1 MRQSFHKE
9 NNMTERR
16 ILWCL
21 ILLILGFVLNP
32 AMPLVRAE
40 ATVPASGG
48 DAEGV
53 RAATVLTIHG
63 TVTAVDKAEKL
74 VTVQVPS
81 GQKYTLKVGNPYNL
95 DAASVGARVVVN
107 YYDSVSVRKKKAGE
121 SLPAL
126 SVNGG
131 VVTAKAGGVPGAVA
145 EEHLKAVVSVVQV
158 DKANGT
164 VTIKGAD
171 GSVETAKANNPKVL
185 SHLKAGDDLVITASR
200 ATAISLDKEA
210 GK

>member
-1 MRQSFHKE
+1 
-9 NNMTERR
+9 MTERR
-16 ILWCL
+16 ILWVL
-21 ILLILGFVLNP
+21 SLLILGFALNP
-32 AMPLVRAE
+32 AMPLARAE
-40 ATVPASGG
+40 APAPASAG
-48 DAEGV
+48 DAESL

-74 VTVQVPS
+74 VTVQVPG
-81 GQKYTLKVGNPYNL
+81 GQKYTLKVENPYNL
-95 DAASVGARVVVN
+95 DVANVGTGVVVR
-107 YYDSVSVRKKKAGE
+107 YYEAVSVRKKKAGE
-121 SLPAL
+121 TLPAL
-126 SVNGG
+126 SVSGG

-145 EEHLKAVVSVVQV
+145 DEHLKAVVSVVQV

-200 ATAISLDKEA
+200 ATAISLDKEPA
-210 GK
+210 K

>member
-1 MRQSFHKE
+1 MKKQ
-9 NNMTERR
+9 N
-16 ILWCL
+16 IVAGL
-21 ILLILGFVLNP
+21 ILMTFVVGLASAVVFAQADTSAPQP
-32 AMPLVRAE
+32 AGE
-40 ATVPASGG
+40 T
-48 DAEGV
+48 EGL
-53 RAATVLTIHG
+53 RAATVLTIPG

-74 VTVQVPS
+74 VTIQVPS
-81 GQKYTLKVGNPYNL
+81 GQKYTLKVENPYNL
-95 DAASVGARVVVN
+95 DAASVGAGIVVR
-107 YYDSVSVRKKKAGE
+107 YYEVITVRKKKAGE

-145 EEHLKAVVSVVQV
+145 EAQLSAVVSVVQV

-200 ATAISLDKEA
+200 ATAISLDKQA
-210 GK
+210 AK

>member
-1 MRQSFHKE
+1 
-9 NNMTERR
+9 MTARR
-16 ILWCL
+16 ILWVL
-21 ILLILGFVLNP
+21 SLVILGFAMNP
-32 AMPLVRAE
+32 AMPLARAQ
-40 ATVPASGG
+40 ATAPAPASAG
-48 DAEGV
+48 DAESL

-63 TVTAVDKAEKL
+63 TVTAVDKAQKL
-74 VTVQVPS
+74 VTVQVLS
-81 GQKYTLKVGNPYNL
+81 GEKYTLKVDNPVNL
-95 DAASVGARVVVN
+95 DAASVGTGVVVR
-107 YYDSVSVRKKKAGE
+107 YYEAVTVRKKKAGE

-126 SVNGG
+126 SVSGG
-131 VVTAKAGGVPGAVA
+131 VVTAKAGGAPGAVA

>member
-1 MRQSFHKE
+1 
-9 NNMTERR
+9 MTERR
-16 ILWCL
+16 ILWIL
-21 ILLILGFVLNP
+21 SLLILGFALNP
-32 AMPLVRAE
+32 AMPLARAE
-40 ATVPASGG
+40 ETAPAPASAG
-48 DAEGV
+48 DAESL

-63 TVTAVDKAEKL
+63 TVTAVDKAQKL
-74 VTVQVPS
+74 VTVQVP
-81 GQKYTLKVGNPYNL
+81 GGEKYTLKVENPVNL
-95 DAASVGARVVVN
+95 DAASVGTGVVVR
-107 YYDSVSVRKKKAGE
+107 YYEAVTVRKKKAGE

-126 SVNGG
+126 SVSGG

>member
-1 MRQSFHKE
+1 MKMRRRLSFLGL
-9 NNMTERR
+9 M
-16 ILWCL
+16 
-21 ILLILGFVLNP
+21 ILGFTLSSAMRLALAETTAP
-32 AMPLVRAE
+32 A
-40 ATVPASGG
+40 PASGG
-48 DAEGV
+48 DAESL

-74 VTVQVPS
+74 VTVQVPG
-81 GQKYTLKVGNPYNL
+81 GQKYTLKVDNPYNL
-95 DAASVGARVVVN
+95 DAANVGAGLVVR
-107 YYDSVSVRKKKAGE
+107 YYETVSVRKKKAGE

-131 VVTAKAGGVPGAVA
+131 VVTAQAGGVPGAVA

>member
-1 MRQSFHKE
+1 
-9 NNMTERR
+9 MTERR
-16 ILWCL
+16 ILWVL
-21 ILLILGFVLNP
+21 GLLILGFVLNP
-32 AMPLVRAE
+32 ATPLARAE
-40 ATVPASGG
+40 ATAPASAG
-48 DAEGV
+48 DAESL

-63 TVTAVDKAEKL
+63 TITAVDKAQKL
-74 VTVQVPS
+74 VTVQVP
-81 GQKYTLKVGNPYNL
+81 GGEKYTLKVENPVNL
-95 DAASVGARVVVN
+95 NAASVGTGIVVR
-107 YYDSVSVRKKKAGE
+107 YYEAVTVRKKKAGE

-126 SVNGG
+126 SLSGG

>member
-1 MRQSFHKE
+1 MS
-9 NNMTERR
+9 ERR
-16 ILWCL
+16 ILW
-21 ILLILGFVLNP
+21 ILGLLVLGFALNP
-32 AMPLVRAE
+32 AMPLARAE
-40 ATVPASGG
+40 ATASASAA
-48 DAEGV
+48 DAESL

-63 TVTAVDKAEKL
+63 TVTAVDKARKL

-81 GQKYTLKVGNPYNL
+81 GEKYPLKVDNPVNL
-95 DAASVGARVVVN
+95 DAASVGTGVVVR
-107 YYDSVSVRKKKAGE
+107 YYEAVTVRKKKAGE

-126 SVNGG
+126 SVSGG
-131 VVTAKAGGVPGAVA
+131 VVTAKPGGVPGAVA

-185 SHLKAGDDLVITASR
+185 SQLKPGDDLVITASR
-200 ATAISLDKEA
+200 ATAISLDKESA
-210 GK
+210 K